1 VQRKESIGYLI
12 NSKRKFSLS
21 IKMIEA
27 NCLELVQSRQALSTK
42 IVTLSISFYFE
53 NLIVLFKKSLK
64 VCNYN
69 FSKIFKT
76 LIV

>member
-1 VQRKESIGYLI
+1 
-12 NSKRKFSLS
+12 
-21 IKMIEA
+21 MIEA